1 MEQKNSLH
9 LIPEERSQVNGVLPS
24 AVVCLLTSIGA
35 VLTYSPA
42 LPSAVLPA
50 WTAVLLCAAVGT
62 AMIPV
67 WRSRIRRSVLSIGFG
82 VFLLTAILMY
92 KPLSDGVAMLYND
105 LIDAFSRQTG
115 LLLLDIGTSG
125 NASSLFAELYLCVY
139 FAFLSSCVAVHG
151 APLPL
156 ILFAAATGVGIL
168 IGPIPCGFGFLC
180 LFCGAALSCA
190 VRSVGQTTNPRGSLP
205 APLVILPALAVLTGL
220 LCGLFPLSTQSAVAA
235 FKDRAHSIVWHH
247 GSQAMPEGRL
257 SDLGPLAPS
266 DDPALTVAM
275 EQPQKTYLRGFIGE
289 EYTGTAWEPVDGEKA
304 FPARDLFYWLHQ
316 DGFYGDKM
324 LGAAYRSLQ
333 NTEVCSVK
341 IQRDGAC
348 RKYAYQPY
356 AAAADP
362 GSGKIYIGDARLY
375 ADGSTVEISCYPGGL
390 QAWYAL
396 QQRLIEEQASPDVAT
411 YLADANA
418 YRAYVNKTAL
428 DIPEET
434 LRTLQGIFS
443 SDRLPENTAQ
453 VKQAILQAVS
463 AGLTYREKA
472 VTPNGENDF
481 LTYVLQQHTG
491 GYSVHYATAA
501 ALMFRYFGI
510 PARYVE
516 GYLIKQSDAEKM
528 EPGVPYVLSQKNAHA
543 WAEYYI
549 DGIGW
554 LPFECTPGYMDD
566 DDRFGS
572 DDTRPEQQ
580 FISETFEK
588 NEQNEQEDR
597 DAPQPVNPPKKE
609 IRPHSL
615 WLRLLWLL
623 PLLFLLLLFAR
634 TRWLVQKRRRRI
646 NALSKKEAVPVFY
659 AFSSELIEKGVPFD
673 GDKAKKAKALN
684 DEALFSTHEITSEQ
698 LRAQRRFY
706 EELKHNAKKHWN
718 PLERFYNYWIKG
730 IY

>member
-24 AVVCLLTSIGA
+24 AAVCLLTSIGA

-67 WRSRIRRSVLSIGFG
+67 WRSRFSRPVLLIG
-82 VFLLTAILMY
+82 VVAFLLAAIILY
-92 KPLSDGVAMLYND
+92 KPLSDGVAMLFND
-105 LIDAFSRQTG
+105 LLDAFSRQTG
-115 LLLLDIGTSG
+115 RLLLELDTPG

-156 ILFAAATGVGIL
+156 ILFAAATGLGIL

-180 LFCGAALSCA
+180 LFCGAALSWS
-190 VRSVGQTTNPRGSLP
+190 VRSVGQTTKQRGSLP

-220 LCGLFPLSTQSAVAA
+220 LCGLFPLSSQSAVAA

-304 FPARDLFYWLHQ
+304 FPDRDLFYWLHQ

-362 GSGKIYIGDARLY
+362 GTRKIYIGDTRLY
-375 ADGSTVEISCYPGGL
+375 AEGPTAELSCYPGGL

-396 QQRLIEEQASPDVAT
+396 QQRLIEEQASPDVET

-418 YRAYVNKTAL
+418 YRSYVNKTAL
-428 DIPEET
+428 DVPEET
-434 LRTLQGIFS
+434 LRTLQGLFS

-453 VKQAILQAVS
+453 VKQAILQATG
-463 AGLTYREKA
+463 AGLAYREKA

-501 ALMFRYFGI
+501 TLMFRYFGI

-516 GYLIKQSDAEKM
+516 GYLIKQTDAEKM
-528 EPGVPYVLSQKNAHA
+528 RPGEPFTLTQKHAHA

-554 LPFECTPGYMDD
+554 LPFECTPGYIDD

-572 DDTRPEQQ
+572 DDTSPDRQ
-580 FISETFEK
+580 FISETFGM
-588 NEQNEQEDR
+588 NERTVQDDLEE
-597 DAPQPVNPPKKE
+597 PQPVDPPKKE
-609 IRPHSL
+609 RFPYL
-615 WLRLLWLL
+615 RWLRLLWLL
-623 PLLFLLLLFAR
+623 PLLFLLLFFAR
-634 TRWLVQKRRRRI
+634 TRWLVRKRWRRI
-646 NALSKKEAVPVFY
+646 DALQEKEAALVFY
-659 AFSSELIEKGVPFD
+659 ALSSELIEKGVPFD
-673 GDKAKKAKALN
+673 RDKEKKAKMLN

-698 LRAQRRFY
+698 LREQRGFY
-706 EELKHNAKKHWN
+706 EELKRGAKKHWE
-718 PLERFYNYWIKG
+718 PLVRFYNYWIKG
-730 IY
+730 LY

>member
-1 MEQKNSLH
+1 MEKNTSLH
-9 LIPEERSQVNGVLPS
+9 LIPEKRSQVNGVLPS
-24 AVVCLLTSIGA
+24 AAVCLFVSIGA
-35 VLTYSPA
+35 VLTFSPA
-42 LPSAVLPA
+42 VPSAVLPA
-50 WTAVLLCAAVGT
+50 WAAVLLCVFVCAA
-62 AMIPV
+62 MLPV
-67 WRSRIRRSVLSIGFG
+67 WRSRFSRPVLLIGFG
-82 VFLLTAILMY
+82 VFLLTAIVMR
-92 KPLSDGVAMLYND
+92 KSLSDGLALLFND
-105 LIDAFSRQTG
+105 LSNAISIQTG
-115 LLLLDIGTSG
+115 RLLPVLGTEEK
-125 NASSLFAELYLCVY
+125 ASPLFAELYLCVLAA
-139 FAFLSSCVAVHG
+139 FFLSRAAVCS
-151 APLPL
+151 APLPAL
-156 ILFAAATGVGIL
+156 LLAAVAGIGIILGLV
-168 IGPIPCGFGFLC
+168 PCEAGFLC
-180 LFCGAALSCA
+180 LICGITLLMI
-190 VRSVGQTTNPRGSLP
+190 VGTVGQRSADRNKLP
-205 APLVILPALAVLTGL
+205 LPLFIVPALAVLIGIICAL
-220 LCGLFPLSTQSAVAA
+220 VPMSTQKAVDRLSSRIHSAV
-235 FKDRAHSIVWHH
+235 FHHDR
-247 GSQAMPEGRL
+247 QAMPEGSL
-257 SDLGPLAPS
+257 SDLGLVVFSA
-266 DDPALTVAM
+266 DPALTVTM
-275 EQPQKTYLRGFIGE
+275 KQPQKTYLRGFIGE
-289 EYTGTAWEPVDGEKA
+289 EYTGTAWKPVSGEKA
-304 FPARDLFYWLHQ
+304 FPDRDLFYWLHQ

-324 LGAAYRSLQ
+324 LGAAYRSVQGTELCSMEIRQ
-333 NTEVCSVK
+333 N
-341 IQRDGAC
+341 GAC
-348 RKYAYQPY
+348 RKYAYRPY

-362 GSGKIYIGDARLY
+362 GAGKIYIGDARLY

-390 QAWYAL
+390 QAWYTL
-396 QQRLIEEQASPDVAT
+396 QQRLIKAQETPDIAR

-434 LRTLQGIFS
+434 LQTLQGLFS

-453 VKQAILQAVS
+453 VKQAILQATG
-463 AGLTYREKA
+463 ARLAYREKA

-615 WLRLLWLL
+615 WLRLLWLF